1 MAGGSMTDSKSDPSD
16 HIPMKRR
23 SKRRRSPPE
32 DVPVFWRCA
41 CGRNTPQH
49 ITFCGACGA
58 PRPQPQSGTPLWW
71 DEDDRIYHNI
81 TRR

>member
-1 MAGGSMTDSKSDPSD
+1 MAGASMTDSKSDPSD

-32 DVPVFWRCA
+32 PVPVFWR
-41 CGRNTPQH
+41 
-49 ITFCGACGA
+49 GACGS
-58 PRPQPQSGTPLWW
+58 PRPQPQSGVPFWW
-71 DEDDRIYHNI
+71 TEDDIIYRNI